1 MLHTKDFDIKRNAIL
16 DCAEQLFTIRGYE
29 VTTVN
34 AILKEVG
41 IAKGTFY
48 YYFESKEE
56 VMDAVIMRIIDTELE
71 HAKQVLNNEKLAP
84 IEKLITSLF
93 RKSESDEKKVI
104 IESLNEPNNALMK
117 QRALQRTLEVL
128 CPIYAEM
135 IVEGNRKQDFSSANP
150 LEDIQFLVAGMQT
163 IYDLSSISEAK
174 IEVNMEVVLNTFF
187 QVLRIDESKN
197 SKEQVKLLLFQNM

>member
-1 MLHTKDFDIKRNAIL
+1 MSHTKDFDTKRNAIL

-71 HAKQVLNNEKLAP
+71 HAKEVLNNEKLTP
-84 IEKLITSLF
+84 IEKLIISLF
-93 RKSESDEKKVI
+93 KKSESDEKKVI

-135 IVEGNRKQDFSSANP
+135 IIEGNRRQDFSSASP

-163 IYDLSSISEAK
+163 IYDLSSISDAK
-174 IEVNMEVVLNTFF
+174 IEVNMEVVLNTIF

-197 SKEQVKLLLFQNM
+197 SKEQVKLLFQNM

>member
-1 MLHTKDFDIKRNAIL
+1 MSHTKDFDIKRNAIL

-71 HAKQVLNNEKLAP
+71 HAKEVLNNKLLTP

-93 RKSESDEKKVI
+93 RKPESEEKKVI
-104 IESLNEPNNALMK
+104 IEQLYEANNALMK

-135 IVEGNRKQDFSSANP
+135 IMEGNRKQDFSSANP
-150 LEDIQFLVAGMQT
+150 LEDIQFLVAGVQT
-163 IYDLSSISEAK
+163 IYDLSSISDAK

-187 QVLRIDESKN
+187 QVLRIAESKN

>member
-1 MLHTKDFDIKRNAIL
+1 MSHTKDFDMKRNEIL
-16 DCAEQLFTIRGYE
+16 NCAEQLFTKKGYE

-56 VMDAVIMRIIDTELE
+56 VMDAVIMRVIDTELE
-71 HAKQVLNNEKLAP
+71 HAKKVLNNEKLTP

-93 RKSESDEKKVI
+93 RKPESEEKKVI
-104 IESLNEPNNALMK
+104 IEQLYEANNALMK

-163 IYDLSSISEAK
+163 LYDLSSISQAK
-174 IEVNMEVVLNTFF
+174 IEVNMEAVLNTFF

-197 SKEQVKLLLFQNM
+197 SKEQVKLFLFQNM

>member
-1 MLHTKDFDIKRNAIL
+1 MSHTKDFDMKRNEIL
-16 DCAEQLFTIRGYE
+16 NCAEQLFTTKGYE

-56 VMDAVIMRIIDTELE
+56 VMDAVIMRVIDTELE
-71 HAKQVLNNEKLAP
+71 HAKQVLNNGKLTP

-93 RKSESDEKKVI
+93 RKPESEEKKVI
-104 IESLNEPNNALMK
+104 IEQLYEANNALMK

-163 IYDLSSISEAK
+163 LYDLSSISQAK

-197 SKEQVKLLLFQNM
+197 SKEQVKLFLLQNM

>member
-1 MLHTKDFDIKRNAIL
+1 MSHTKDFDIKRNEIL

-48 YYFESKEE
+48 YYFQSKEE
-56 VMDAVIMRIIDTELE
+56 VMDAVIMRIIDTESE
-71 HAKQVLNNEKLAP
+71 HAKEVLNNEKLTP

-93 RKSESDEKKVI
+93 RKSETDEKKVI
-104 IESLNEPNNALMK
+104 IESLNEPDNALMK
-117 QRALQRTLEVL
+117 QRALQRTLEIL

-135 IVEGNRKQDFSSANP
+135 IVEGNERHDFSSANP

-163 IYDLSSISEAK
+163 IYDLSSVLKSK
-174 IEVNMEVVLNTFF
+174 IEVNAEVVLNSFF
-187 QVLRIDESKN
+187 QVLRIDEAKYSR
-197 SKEQVKLLLFQNM
+197 EQVKVFLFQNM

>member
-1 MLHTKDFDIKRNAIL
+1 MSHTKDFDTKRNAIL
-16 DCAEQLFTIRGYE
+16 DCAEQLFTVRGYE

-34 AILKEVG
+34 TILKEVG

-48 YYFESKEE
+48 YYFTSKEE

-71 HAKQVLNNEKLAP
+71 HAKEVLNNKKLTP

-93 RKSESDEKKVI
+93 RKSETVEKKVI

-135 IVEGNRKQDFSSANP
+135 IIEGNRKQDFSSANP
-150 LEDIQFLVAGMQT
+150 LEDIQFLVAGVQT
-163 IYDLSSISEAK
+163 IYDLSSISDAK
-174 IEVNMEVVLNTFF
+174 IEVNIEVVLNTFF
-187 QVLRIDESKN
+187 HVLRIDESKN